1 MEIKP
6 DQSLLKVWR
15 IIMWLNY
22 LPTTFLPII
31 LLFIIQIV
39 ENPGPYAPFSREY
52 IGFSIA
58 IIVIF
63 VVLTAIM
70 GFTNFW
76 MTKYFHRLTYKIG
89 EGAVSID
96 KGVWWVQHK
105 EIPFDKIVGVSSKQ
119 GPLERMYGIGK
130 VTIQTAGFGQVNMPE
145 GILLGIPNMDE
156 IRGKIVEKMETK
168 TKKKDID

>member
-1 MEIKP
+1 MELKP
-6 DQSLLKVWR
+6 DQSLFKVWR
-15 IIMWLNY
+15 IIMWLTY

-31 LLFIIQIV
+31 LLFFIPILEV
-39 ENPGPYAPFSREY
+39 PDPYAPFSGEY
-52 IGFSIA
+52 LGFSIA

-63 VVLTAIM
+63 VVFTAIM
-70 GFTNFW
+70 LFTNFW
-76 MTKYFHRLTYKIG
+76 MTKYYNRLTYKISDS
-89 EGAVSID
+89 AVSID

-105 EIPFDKIVGVSSKQ
+105 EIPLDKIVGVSSKQ

-130 VTIQTAGFGQVNMPE
+130 VTIQTAGFGQASMPE
-145 GILLGIPNMDE
+145 GILYGIPNMEE